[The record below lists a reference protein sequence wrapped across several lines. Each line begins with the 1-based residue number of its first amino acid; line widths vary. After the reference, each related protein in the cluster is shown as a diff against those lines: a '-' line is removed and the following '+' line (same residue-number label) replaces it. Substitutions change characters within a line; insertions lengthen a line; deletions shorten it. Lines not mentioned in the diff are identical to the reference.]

1 MMSTSYYTLKEPVT
15 SIRPEVKGGH
25 THVGI
30 WINHGKAG
38 TLVFRNEE
46 WGKGIWLFFNDDV
59 GDAPIHQHWG
69 GDKEGL
75 VVNEYTLNLKDE
87 QQMIS
92 ENGEL
97 TTVREIRAEAGKGK
111 K

>member
-1 MMSTSYYTLKEPVT
+1 MSTSFYQLKEPVT
-15 SIRPEVKGGH
+15 SIRLEVMGGH

-46 WGKGIWLFFNDDV
+46 WKQGIWLFIDNDISDAHIYVHGGGKSV
-59 GDAPIHQHWG
+59 GLIVD
-69 GDKEGL
+69 
-75 VVNEYTLNLKDE
+75 EYDNLFPAEK
-87 QQMIS
+87 QMVS
-92 ENGEL
+92 EYGEL
-97 TTVREIRAEAGKGK
+97 TTVGEIRAMAGLGK